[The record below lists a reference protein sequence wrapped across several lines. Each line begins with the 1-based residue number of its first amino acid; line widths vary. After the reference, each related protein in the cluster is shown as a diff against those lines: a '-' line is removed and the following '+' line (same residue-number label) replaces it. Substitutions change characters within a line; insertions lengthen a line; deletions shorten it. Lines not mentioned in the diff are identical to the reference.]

1 MTKNIDVA
9 GRIRAIRKQLNMT
22 QGELGEQAGLSL
34 ATIGKIER
42 GEISPT
48 IAALQ
53 KIAVCLRAPLAAL
66 IDDAIDGPRR
76 IFFARK
82 DLTVASFG
90 KHTVRQVGRNLG
102 RRALQMTEDTYEV
115 GADTG
120 EMMQSH
126 AGEEAGFVIR
136 GKLEVIVGYQSRVL
150 GPGEAYF
157 FESRL
162 PHRFRN
168 VGSEICVVVTATTPP
183 N

>member
-1 MTKNIDVA
+1 MTKDIDVA
-9 GRIRAIRKQLNMT
+9 GRVRAIRKQLNMT
-22 QGELGEQAGLSL
+22 QSELGEQAGLSL
-34 ATIGKIER
+34 AIIGKIER

-66 IDDAIDGPRR
+66 IDDATDGPRR

-82 DLTVASFG
+82 DLTIASFS
-90 KHTVRQVGRNLG
+90 KRTVRQVGRNLA
-102 RRALQMTEDTYEV
+102 RHALQMTEETYEI

-120 EMMQSH
+120 ELMQSH

-168 VGSEICVVVTATTPP
+168 AGSEICVVVSAATPP
-183 N
+183 G